1 VGGNVSTL
9 WRRTVIVSL
18 LTPVVLGVSGCLP
31 VIGPPTSAP
40 DRFPRNEYGVVHSGP
55 EPTAMTYEDGVEVWD
70 LTVAPST
77 EAFGIDT
84 DVRPNTPVMVGA
96 YSSTSVGPRPV
107 QLLLPEGRSV
117 QVDATEVIFEASDH
131 NEAIVGSTSD
141 DVLVP
146 AGRLFGL
153 QINAAIEHGPDDGR
167 AVYRDVLGQL
177 DLPLDSL
184 AELEA
189 KIVVAENADP
199 VEDWQ
204 LVGVGESLPAAGG
217 LQLSV
222 GTSFRPTEADKLFHL
237 KVNVVWDAIPIP

>member
-1 VGGNVSTL
+1 MGGNVIRL
-9 WRRTVIVSL
+9 WRRTAIVSL
-18 LTPVVLGVSGCLP
+18 LTAVVLGASGCLP

-70 LTVAPST
+70 LTVPPST

-84 DVRPNTPVMVGA
+84 DVRPNTPILVGA

-107 QLLLPEGRSV
+107 RLLLPEGKSV
-117 QVDATEVIFEASDH
+117 QIDATEVIFEASDH
-131 NEAIVGSTSD
+131 DEAITDPTSD
-141 DVLVP
+141 EVLVP
-146 AGRLFGL
+146 AGRIFGL
-153 QINAAIEHGPDDGR
+153 QVNGAIEHGPDDGR

-184 AELEA
+184 TELDA
-189 KIVVAENADP
+189 KIVAAENADP
-199 VEDWQ
+199 IEDWQ
-204 LVGVGESLPAAGG
+204 LVGVGEPLPAAGG

-222 GTSFRPTEADKLFHL
+222 DTSFRPTEADKLFHL
-237 KVNVVWDAIPIP
+237 KVNVVWDAVPVP